1 MPLLVKM
8 ITKPT
13 VVEYS
18 NLEVSDWVTENTIT
32 NLTLSVNSNESG
44 AVIVGSVA
52 SGLTQFRPYALQ
64 ATNSSGFIGL
74 SAEL

>member
-1 MPLLVKM
+1 V
-8 ITKPT
+8 
-13 VVEYS
+13 
-18 NLEVSDWVTENTIT
+18 
-32 NLTLSVNSNESG
+32 TLSVNSNQSS
-44 AVIVGSVA
+44 ALLVFTVA